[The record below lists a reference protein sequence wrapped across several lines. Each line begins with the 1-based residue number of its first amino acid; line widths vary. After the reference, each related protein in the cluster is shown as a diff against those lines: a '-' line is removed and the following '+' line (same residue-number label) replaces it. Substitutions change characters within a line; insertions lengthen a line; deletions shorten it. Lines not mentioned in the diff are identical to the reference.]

1 MKALIL
7 SAGQGK
13 RLLPL
18 TAETPKALLDIHG
31 RSLLARQ
38 VEALIAC
45 GIDEVV
51 VVAGFQAHRLEEA
64 LSELRLCHPQVRFR
78 LVHNPFYTV
87 ADNLGSCWVARE
99 EFDRDCLLI
108 NGDTLFEEA
117 VVRRL
122 CASILA
128 PLTVAI
134 DHKAHYDDDD
144 MKVRLAGRLLV
155 DIGKS
160 LPRQAVDGEA
170 IGMILFRGKGPDLFR
185 AAVAAAMRHPDALRH
200 YYLSVVRDLAAT
212 GVVETQAVAGLT
224 WCEIDFP
231 LDLARAGRL
240 FGERETERPAATPA
254 LASAVAS

>member
-18 TAETPKALLDIHG
+18 TAQTPKALLDIQG

-38 VEALIAC
+38 VEALTAC
-45 GIDEVV
+45 GIDEIT
-51 VVAGFQAHRLEEA
+51 VVAGFQAQRLEEA
-64 LSELRLCHPQVRFR
+64 LGELRLRHPQTRFR
-78 LVHNPFYTV
+78 LIHNPFYAV
-87 ADNLGSCWVARE
+87 ADNLGSCWIARDA
-99 EFDRDCLLI
+99 FDRDCLLI
-108 NGDTLFEEA
+108 NGDTLFEAA

-122 CASILA
+122 CASPPA

-155 DIGKS
+155 DIGKT
-160 LPRQAVDGEA
+160 LPREAVDGEA
-170 IGMILFRGKGPDLFR
+170 IGMILFRGPGPALFR
-185 AAVAAAMRHPDALRH
+185 AAVEAVMRHPDALRH

-212 GVVETQAVAGLT
+212 GVVATQTIEGLT

-240 FGERETERPAATPA
+240 FAEREAERPTTTPV
-254 LASAVAS
+254 LPSAVAS